1 MCACPN
7 RGDSAM
13 RWPLLANHSYMS
25 FYRRM
30 PVQPRFISARSV
42 ARNSV
47 ELGFPITYFA
57 VIKAF
62 PLIDNMRS

>member
-47 ELGFPITYFA
+47 
-57 VIKAF
+57 
-62 PLIDNMRS
+62 